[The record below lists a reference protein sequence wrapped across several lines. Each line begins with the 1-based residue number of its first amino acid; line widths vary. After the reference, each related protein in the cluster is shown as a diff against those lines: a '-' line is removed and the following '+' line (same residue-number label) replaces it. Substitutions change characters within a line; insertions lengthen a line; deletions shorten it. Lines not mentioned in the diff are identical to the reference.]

1 MSTTIRQ
8 AVHGI
13 VAEHNVISTTASS
26 LKLAFE
32 KFLADP
38 SSPGKKEFILNGIKE
53 IRDAAFKANLLLQ
66 EIKFPT
72 YSLTD
77 PDVDIEELYDKLR
90 VKNKEITVHVVEDEE
105 GQCLIYK
112 SALEKAGFLV
122 SFSHN
127 YTDAMDHIIK
137 NTPYIVI
144 LDLHIPKSEGV
155 LGGMYGYELMEIISK
170 ESKGTQ
176 VIVITGGA
184 EERII
189 EHLKQFNPVR
199 ILTKPVIISQV
210 EAALTVAVAKIVR

>member
-1 MSTTIRQ
+1 
-8 AVHGI
+8 
-13 VAEHNVISTTASS
+13 
-26 LKLAFE
+26 
-32 KFLADP
+32 
-38 SSPGKKEFILNGIKE
+38 
-53 IRDAAFKANLLLQ
+53 
-66 EIKFPT
+66 
-72 YSLTD
+72 
-77 PDVDIEELYDKLR
+77 
-90 VKNKEITVHVVEDEE
+90 
-105 GQCLIYK
+105 
-112 SALEKAGFLV
+112 
-122 SFSHN
+122 
-127 YTDAMDHIIK
+127 MDHIIK

-155 LGGMYGYELMEIISK
+155 LGGMYGHELMEIISK